1 MKVFWASV
9 VTFFRALYGALADFQ
24 RLGCLS
30 LAASLSF
37 FTLLS
42 FFPMVGL
49 LLYGISLFV
58 NRDLMWFQVM
68 AHFFTGFFQHL
79 IPGLGA
85 EIAEEVRRVASEEA
99 VGWIGLLAFVWFSG
113 LVFYEVD
120 YAVNVVFGT
129 ARTRNPL
136 ISTIMSVAMLS
147 LVEVLLV
154 VSYIVTLVIDIIVSY
169 APAMGG
175 IDVLAVTTSRFFL
188 GYALPFAAVLITVTC
203 LYRYLPKNKP
213 SWEQAAS
220 GGLVLTVLWETAKH
234 LFSAYMQN
242 TAIYYNRMYGSL
254 LVVVLFLLWVYYSAV
269 LFLYGAAIVHRL
281 QIVQKS

>member
-1 MKVFWASV
+1 MKVFWTSV
-9 VTFFRALYGALADFQ
+9 VTFFRALFGALADFQ
-24 RLGCLS
+24 RLGCMS

-58 NRDLMWFQVM
+58 NRDLMWFQFM

-85 EIAEEVRRVASEEA
+85 EIAEEVRHVASEEA

-120 YAVNVVFGT
+120 YAINVVFGT

-136 ISTIMSVAMLS
+136 ISTVMSVAMLS

-154 VSYIVTLVIDIIVSY
+154 LSYIVTQVIDVVVSY
-169 APAMGG
+169 APSAGG
-175 IDVLAVTTSRFFL
+175 IDVAAVAASRFL
-188 GYALPFAAVLITVTC
+188 LSYALPFAAVLITVTF

-213 SWEQAAS
+213 TWEQAAA
-220 GGLVLTVLWETAKH
+220 GGLVLTLLWETAKH
-234 LFSAYMQN
+234 LFSAYLQN

-254 LVVVLFLLWVYYSAV
+254 LVVVLFLIWVYYSAV

>member
-1 MKVFWASV
+1 MKAFWASV
-9 VTFFRALYGALADFQ
+9 VTFFRALFSAMAEFQ

-49 LLYGISLFV
+49 LLYAISLFV
-58 NRDLMWFQVM
+58 NRDLMWFQFM
-68 AHFFTGFFQHL
+68 AHFFTGFFQHF

-99 VGWIGLLAFVWFSG
+99 VGWIGLLAFIWFSG

-120 YAVNVVFGT
+120 YAINVVFGT

-136 ISTIMSVAMLS
+136 ISTAMSVAMLS

-154 VSYIVTLVIDIIVSY
+154 LSYVVTQVIDVVVSY
-169 APAMGG
+169 APSTGG
-175 IDVLAVTTSRFFL
+175 IDVAAVAASRFL
-188 GYALPFAAVLITVTC
+188 LSYALPFGAVLITVTC

-213 SWEQAAS
+213 TWEQAAA
-220 GGLVLTVLWETAKH
+220 GGLVLSLLWETAKH
-234 LFSAYMQN
+234 LFSAYLQN
-242 TAIYYNRMYGSL
+242 TAVYYNRMYGSL
-254 LVVVLFLLWVYYSAV
+254 LVVVLFLIWVYYSAV

>member
-9 VTFFRALYGALADFQ
+9 VILLRSLVGAFADFQ

-49 LLYGISLFV
+49 LLYVIGLFV
-58 NRDLMWFQVM
+58 NKDLMWFQFM
-68 AHFFTGFFQHL
+68 AHYFTGFFQNF
-79 IPGLGA
+79 IPGFGA
-85 EIAEEVRRVASEEA
+85 GIADEIRRVGSEQV

-113 LVFYEVD
+113 LVFYEMD
-120 YAVNVVFGT
+120 YAIHVVFGT

-136 ISTIMSVAMLS
+136 ISTLMSVAMLS

-154 VSYIVTLVIDIIVSY
+154 LSFIVTQVIDVVVSY
-169 APAMGG
+169 APSTGG
-175 IDVLAVTTSRFFL
+175 IDVAATVASRFL
-188 GYALPFAAVLITVTC
+188 LSYVLPFSAVFITVTC

-213 SWEQAAS
+213 TWNQAGS
-220 GGLVLTVLWETAKH
+220 GGLVLTLLWETAKH
-234 LFSAYMQN
+234 LFSAYLQN

-254 LVVVLFLLWVYYSAV
+254 LVVVLFLIWVYYSAV
-269 LFLYGAAIVHRL
+269 LFLYGASVVHRL
-281 QIVQKS
+281 QQTSTK

>member
-9 VTFFRALYGALADFQ
+9 VTFFRALFGAFADFQ

-42 FFPMVGL
+42 FFPMVCL
-49 LLYGISLFV
+49 LLYGISLVV
-58 NRDLMWFQVM
+58 NRDLMWFQYM
-68 AHFFTGFFQHL
+68 AHFFTGFFQHF
-79 IPGLGA
+79 IPGFGA
-85 EIAEEVRRVASEEA
+85 GIAEEVRRVASEEA

-136 ISTIMSVAMLS
+136 ISTVMSVAMLS

-154 VSYIVTLVIDIIVSY
+154 VSYIVTQVIDVVVSY
-169 APAMGG
+169 APSMGG
-175 IDVLAVTTSRFFL
+175 IDVAAVTASRFL
-188 GYALPFAAVLITVTC
+188 LSYALPFAAVLTTVTF

-213 SWEQAAS
+213 TWEQAAA
-220 GGLVLTVLWETAKH
+220 GGLVLTLLWETAKH
-234 LFSAYMQN
+234 LFSTYLQN
-242 TAIYYNRMYGSL
+242 TVVYYNRMYGSL
-254 LVVVLFLLWVYYSAV
+254 LVVVLFLIWVYYSAV

>member
-9 VTFFRALYGALADFQ
+9 VTFFRALFGALADFQ

-42 FFPMVGL
+42 FFPMVCL

-58 NRDLMWFQVM
+58 NRDLMWFQFM
-68 AHFFTGFFQHL
+68 AHFFTGFFQHF

-85 EIAEEVRRVASEEA
+85 EIAEEVRRAASDEA

-136 ISTIMSVAMLS
+136 ISTVMSVAMLS

-154 VSYIVTLVIDIIVSY
+154 LSYIVTQVIDVVVSY

-175 IDVLAVTTSRFFL
+175 IDVAAVAASRFL
-188 GYALPFAAVLITVTC
+188 LSYALPFGAVLTTVTF

-213 SWEQAAS
+213 TWEQAAA
-220 GGLVLTVLWETAKH
+220 GGLVLTILWETAKH
-234 LFSAYMQN
+234 LFSAYLQN
-242 TAIYYNRMYGSL
+242 TAVYYNRMYGSL
-254 LVVVLFLLWVYYSAV
+254 LVVVLFLIWVYYSAV

-281 QIVQKS
+281 QLTSEK

>member
-1 MKVFWASV
+1 MKAFWASV
-9 VTFFRALYGALADFQ
+9 VTFFRALFSAMAEFQ

-49 LLYGISLFV
+49 LLYAISLFV
-58 NRDLMWFQVM
+58 NRDLMWFQFM
-68 AHFFTGFFQHL
+68 AHFFTGFFQHF

-99 VGWIGLLAFVWFSG
+99 VGWIGLLAFIWFSG

-120 YAVNVVFGT
+120 YAINVVFGT

-136 ISTIMSVAMLS
+136 ISTAMSVAMLS

-154 VSYIVTLVIDIIVSY
+154 LSYVVTQVIDVVVSY
-169 APAMGG
+169 APSTGG
-175 IDVLAVTTSRFFL
+175 IDVAAVAASRFL
-188 GYALPFAAVLITVTC
+188 LSYALPFGAVLITVTC

-213 SWEQAAS
+213 TCEQAAA
-220 GGLVLTVLWETAKH
+220 GGLVLSLLWETAKH
-234 LFSAYMQN
+234 LFSAYLQN
-242 TAIYYNRMYGSL
+242 TAVYYNRMYGSL
-254 LVVVLFLLWVYYSAV
+254 LVVVLFLIWVYYSAV